1 MISMITNQSI
11 IDSIEKHCAATGM
24 AESTFGRKVVNDG
37 KLISRLRD
45 GKPISLD
52 TYNRIMAAVS
62 DKPKKARKAKAVTA

>member
-1 MISMITNQSI
+1 MITNQFI
-11 IDSIEKHCAATGM
+11 IESIEKHCAATGM

-62 DKPKKARKAKAVTA
+62 DKPKKRKKAQESAA